1 MHAMHLLLLVG
12 SCCTCRRAASMECRH
27 TLVCRRSEP
36 GHEIKRLT
44 NSQTQ
49 ISSNILNIPKQSLV
63 STSLLIS
70 LCSKSSM
77 QSEATRTPGLAAQ
90 NAVLQIKLRMMIES
104 PSPSLSWSKASKEGK
119 MRHLR
124 CINRDVKEQQLIYL
138 ICIAIQE
145 KHTHASSIIQLASF
159 RASDTSPD
167 P

>member
-1 MHAMHLLLLVG
+1 MHLLLLVG

-36 GHEIKRLT
+36 GHEIKRRKLT
-44 NSQTQ
+44 NT
-49 ISSNILNIPKQSLV
+49 NILNIPKQSLV
-63 STSLLIS
+63 STSLL
-70 LCSKSSM
+70 CSKSSM
-77 QSEATRTPGLAAQ
+77 QTEATCTPGLAAQ

-145 KHTHASSIIQLASF
+145 
-159 RASDTSPD
+159 
-167 P
+167 